1 MKLDTSHVLMNPNVD
16 PAVKLL
22 LDQQLS
28 LVNHLTAQQ
37 QQLQLQR
44 QAFMPTDGSVLRSL
58 MGGSSVGLAV
68 PGSWLQQEITAQKQ
82 QQLRMQQLQQLIT
95 VNLQRQQSPPKSPN
109 NPRASAA

>member
-1 MKLDTSHVLMNPNVD
+1 MKLDPSHVLMNPNVD
-16 PAVKLL
+16 PAMKLL
-22 LDQQLS
+22 LDQQLK

-44 QAFMPTDGSVLRSL
+44 QAFMPTDLRSL
-58 MGGSSVGLAV
+58 MGGSSVGLAA
-68 PGSWLQQEITAQKQ
+68 PGSWLQQEIMAQKQ
-82 QQLRMQQLQQLIT
+82 QQVRMQQLQQLVT

>member
-1 MKLDTSHVLMNPNVD
+1 MKLDPSHVLMNPNVD

-28 LVNHLTAQQ
+28 LVNHLTARQKQ
-37 QQLQLQR
+37 MQQLQLQR
-44 QAFMPTDGSVLRSL
+44 QAFMPTDLRSL
-58 MGGSSVGLAV
+58 MGGSSVGLAA
-68 PGSWLQQEITAQKQ
+68 PGSWLQQEIMAQKQ
-82 QQLRMQQLQQLIT
+82 QQVRMQQLQQLLT